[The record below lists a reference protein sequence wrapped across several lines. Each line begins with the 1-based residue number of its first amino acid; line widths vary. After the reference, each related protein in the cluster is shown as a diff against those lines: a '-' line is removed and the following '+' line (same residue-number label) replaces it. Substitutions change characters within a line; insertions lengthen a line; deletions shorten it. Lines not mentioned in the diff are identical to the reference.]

1 MMYKRSAPCSAVC
14 MHALI
19 EAVEVLNLF
28 DFEVK
33 QISRAL
39 VNEYTNI
46 IQGI

>member
-1 MMYKRSAPCSAVC
+1 MYKRSTQCSAAC

-33 QISRAL
+33 QISCAL
-39 VNEYTNI
+39 MNEYTNI